1 MQRKQINLQIVD
13 ALRDYI
19 NKYPE
24 QRFGQA
30 LRNIGIV
37 DTVLLYPGEADK
49 GVYFTNIFHEE
60 PEFTLKRI
68 METLNERR
76 AERKD

>member
-1 MQRKQINLQIVD
+1 MQRKQINLQIID

-19 NKYPE
+19 NKHPE

-37 DTVLLYPGEADK
+37 DTVLIYPSEQEA
-49 GVYFTNIFHEE
+49 GVYFTNIFYEE
-60 PEFTLKRI
+60 PEQTLKRI
-68 METLNERR
+68 LETLDESG
-76 AERKD
+76 AKEQD